1 MADAIADYAELYV
14 RVGDLVKRN
23 DLATIFKSITKL
35 AEARMFRTLRI
46 GAMEVTTPAPLTP
59 NEKGEIILPDDLL
72 EIRYIGPAG
81 GRGYG
86 GLTGMSPHALS
97 MRYGV
102 SGGTGRAYA
111 VAGNVLFIRPV
122 GQQDVDIVY
131 YARPPSLTEVPT
143 NAVLKAAP
151 DVYLY
156 GVAREAAVNAR
167 DMQLVGALDPLFT
180 QAVQAIE
187 LEDLS
192 RRFGGQAV
200 RLPGPTP

>member
-23 DLATIFKSITKL
+23 DLAAIFKSITKL

-46 GAMEVTTPAPLTP
+46 GAMETVATLTP
-59 NEKGEIILPDDLL
+59 DGNGNITLPPDLL
-72 EIRYIGPAG
+72 EIRYVRPAG
-81 GRGYG
+81 GGGSYG
-86 GLTGMSPHALS
+86 DLTGMSPHAINN
-97 MRYGV
+97 RYGA
-102 SGGTGRAYA
+102 SGGNGRAYA
-111 VAGNVLFIRPV
+111 VAGGLLSIRPV
-122 GQQDVDIVY
+122 GAQDADIVY

-143 NAVLKAAP
+143 NAVLSAAP

-167 DMQLVGALDPLFT
+167 DPNLVGMLDPLYT
-180 QAVQAIE
+180 QAIQAIE

-192 RRFGGQAV
+192 RRFGTQAV
-200 RLPGPTP
+200 RLTGPTP